1 METRVGFAYDLPNTA
16 EICSTAPKRPS
27 GRIENSVM
35 DDEKKFYD
43 DYAEDTDVS
52 IAEYDLSAVPS
63 DFNVMTLKQLVDNG
77 WVRIP
82 GFQRH
87 FVWDLARASKL
98 IESLVLGLPVPQ
110 LFLYEQDRDRHLLID
125 GQQRLMSIYYFT
137 QQRFPRP
144 SRRTDLRRVFDEE
157 GNIPERVIQ
166 DDEYFQDFRLRLPE
180 GLPGKKSRLAGLK
193 YSTLDE
199 YKPQLDL
206 RPIRCIVIKQNK
218 SSDDDSAMYE
228 VFNRLNTGG
237 INLRPQE
244 IRTSMY
250 HSEFYTMLNQVN
262 LEQDWRRLLQTD
274 DPDLHMKDI
283 EVLLRGFAM
292 LVDGEHYRP
301 SMVKFLNQF
310 SKRSEGNDLE
320 HNQYLKGLFSSFL
333 RATRELPERILMNK
347 KNNRFNIALYE
358 AVFTAT
364 CTDAYRQGR
373 EVEKHVRPE
382 QIEEL
387 KSDAVFNAA
396 SLHGTTQTDNVQ
408 KRLQRATAILEPC

>member
-1 METRVGFAYDLPNTA
+1 
-16 EICSTAPKRPS
+16 
-27 GRIENSVM
+27 M
-35 DDEKKFYD
+35 DNEQDRYE
-43 DYAEDTDVS
+43 DYAGDTDVS
-52 IAEYDLSAVPS
+52 IAEYDISAVPS

-125 GQQRLMSIYYFT
+125 GQQRLMSIYYFK

-144 SRRTDLRRVFDEE
+144 KRRTDLRRIFDEA
-157 GNIPERVIQ
+157 GQIPQSVIH
-166 DDEYFQDFRLRLPE
+166 DDDYFQDFKLRLPE
-180 GLPGKKSRLAGLK
+180 RLPGKKSRLTGLK

-199 YKPQLDL
+199 YQVRLDM
-206 RPIRCIVIKQNK
+206 RPIRCIIIKQNGP
-218 SSDDDSAMYE
+218 SDGDSAMYE
-228 VFNRLNTGG
+228 VFNRLNSGG

-250 HSEFYTMLNQVN
+250 HSGFYEMLNQVN
-262 LEQDWRRLLQTD
+262 LERGWRDLLQSD

-292 LVDGEHYRP
+292 LVHGERYSP

-310 SKRSEGNDLE
+310 SKECEENDSAYNE
-320 HNQYLKGLFSSFL
+320 YLKGLFSSFL
-333 RATRELPERILMNK
+333 RATRRLPKRTFIN

-358 AVFTAT
+358 AAFTAT
-364 CTDAYRQGR
+364 CVDAHR
-373 EVEKHVRPE
+373 ERRHVERDIQPE
-382 QIEEL
+382 QIDRL
-387 KSDAVFNAA
+387 RADDVFGAA

-408 KRLQRATAILEPC
+408 KRLGRAASILTAG